1 MRCGAPWLSPQ
12 HNKAVE
18 CLFFVCACFFPLFT
32 IIFVGVLVNVAIST
46 WNPPPPRP
54 TGGQGRGKGGPHI
67 GLWFPTVLFLSSQR
81 RKKTTMLKKGKEKVF
96 KNKERVTMLSGALNP
111 PISCVGGSFALP
123 PPSASAGFHRHPVT
137 AQGACPAE
145 GRGSETPSCRSWV
158 GV

>member
-18 CLFFVCACFFPLFT
+18 CLFFVCACFFS
-32 IIFVGVLVNVAIST
+32 LVYNHIR
-46 WNPPPPRP
+46 WRLGECGHQYLEPPPPP
-54 TGGQGRGKGGPHI
+54 TGGQGRGKGGPHR

-123 PPSASAGFHRHPVT
+123 PPSASAGFHRDPVT